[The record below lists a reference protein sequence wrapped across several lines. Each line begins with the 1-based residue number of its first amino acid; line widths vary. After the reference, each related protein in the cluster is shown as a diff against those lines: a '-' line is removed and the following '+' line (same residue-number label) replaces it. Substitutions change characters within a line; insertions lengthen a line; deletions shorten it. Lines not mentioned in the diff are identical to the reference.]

1 MVKVIIIVSGK
12 KSSKKNLPETTAH
25 VRVTELSWQQGL
37 LAGDVQ
43 AGGYHWQF
51 QWSFREGQ
59 LLVKPSLG
67 RALIQEPL
75 GRFLEQKDY
84 QLEPGGDYGVTIRA
98 RF

>member
-1 MVKVIIIVSGK
+1 M
-12 KSSKKNLPETTAH
+12 PETTAH

-37 LAGDVQ
+37 LAGEVQ
-43 AGGYHWQF
+43 AGGYQWQF

-59 LLVKPSLG
+59 LSVKPSLG

-84 QLEPGGDYGVTIRA
+84 QLEPGGDYAFTIRA